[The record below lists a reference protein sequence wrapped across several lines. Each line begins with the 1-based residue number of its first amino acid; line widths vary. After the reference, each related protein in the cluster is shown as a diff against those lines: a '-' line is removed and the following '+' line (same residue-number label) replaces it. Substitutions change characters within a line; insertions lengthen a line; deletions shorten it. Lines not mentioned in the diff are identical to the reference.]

1 MNDSIALL
9 QQQMVSGESSP
20 ARLEVEKAALAAEL
34 ESVARGAQI
43 RAHIQ
48 WAEEGERSTKYFLRQ
63 EKLRGQRRLIAAIRR
78 PMGHSLDQPVTFD
91 LFGVIIIISSFPRN
105 LLFLKTKISLLIV

>member
-1 MNDSIALL
+1 MGCWQSWLKQLIRLLSWELSSTKKQNIKKLNDSIALL

-43 RAHIQ
+43 RAH
-48 WAEEGERSTKYFLRQ
+48 
-63 EKLRGQRRLIAAIRR
+63 
-78 PMGHSLDQPVTFD
+78 
-91 LFGVIIIISSFPRN
+91 
-105 LLFLKTKISLLIV
+105 